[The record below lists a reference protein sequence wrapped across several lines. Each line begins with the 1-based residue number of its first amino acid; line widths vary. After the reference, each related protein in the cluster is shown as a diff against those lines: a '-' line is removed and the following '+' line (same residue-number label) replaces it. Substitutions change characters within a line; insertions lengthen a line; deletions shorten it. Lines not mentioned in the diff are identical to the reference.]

1 MKGSTSYATLS
12 RPFYANKDKAS
23 TDHLSASENSQKPE
37 LTHPQTIYHSEM
49 SHPVG
54 NTRMY
59 GGKKFTV
66 DTQTK
71 VKRWM
76 NNIVSQK
83 DRLIDHRNKIL
94 CKNIGIV
101 IS

>member
-1 MKGSTSYATLS
+1 MKGSTSYGTLS

-23 TDHLSASENSQKPE
+23 TDHLSASETSQKPE
-37 LTHPQTIYHSEM
+37 LTQQQTIYQFES

-54 NTRMY
+54 NTRVY
-59 GGKKFTV
+59 GAKKFTV

-76 NNIVSQK
+76 NTIVGEK
-83 DRLIDHRNKIL
+83 DRLIDQRNKIL